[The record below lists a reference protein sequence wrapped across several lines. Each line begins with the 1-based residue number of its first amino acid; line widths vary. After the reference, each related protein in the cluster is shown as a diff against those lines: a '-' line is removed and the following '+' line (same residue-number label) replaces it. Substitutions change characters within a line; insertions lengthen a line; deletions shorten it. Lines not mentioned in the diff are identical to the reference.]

1 MGLSGRRHLSKL
13 GVDCR
18 MDSYKIYFQFATGA
32 VTNQQFS
39 LKRLAVMGVYKTI
52 ETIKQAIMPKF
63 NEIKIFRRHVV
74 LVAPEVHWNTGNI
87 GRTCLGAEAVLHLIK
102 PLGFSLDDR
111 QVKRAGLD
119 YWPKVPLRVWDDF
132 DQFVCT
138 MQPAEGEMVLMTKNG
153 ARPYWQMPIL
163 QRIIMVFGSE
173 TKGLPEPILERYG
186 NHTYYIPIQSHI
198 RCLNLSTA
206 VGITLYENV
215 RQWATK

>member
-1 MGLSGRRHLSKL
+1 MLPICNRRSHKSAIPAKL
-13 GVDCR
+13 QSAGV
-18 MDSYKIYFQFATGA
+18 FQVLPILWATAIKNGYRFIMQEL
-32 VTNQQFS
+32 NE
-39 LKRLAVMGVYKTI
+39 LK
-52 ETIKQAIMPKF
+52 
-63 NEIKIFRRHVV
+63 NFRRHVV

-132 DQFVCT
+132 DHFIRELEPV
-138 MQPAEGEMVLMTKNG
+138 EDELVLMTKNG
-153 ARPYWQMPIL
+153 TRPYWQMPFP

-173 TKGLPEPILERYG
+173 TRGIPAPILERYG
-186 NHTYYIPIQSHI
+186 NRTFYIPIQSHI

-206 VGITLYENV
+206 VGIALYENV
-215 RQWATK
+215 RQWAINYR